1 MQWPWVSRWRFDAL
15 LDAKVSKDEEYRVC
29 MSVIENMNVSLTDA
43 RHEIERLTITLRSRD
58 GDVERAN
65 EALAV
70 ERQRLTDAYAT
81 INALKVAGASDI
93 PAPMVKAEQDP
104 VVAAIHARAN
114 KYPVRI
120 RRQVIHAMS
129 LDAMERR
136 GLQEPDDSIIASIES
151 GISVDGG
158 LRPE

>member
-1 MQWPWVSRWRFDAL
+1 MQWPWVSRGMYESQCAAVDRV
-15 LDAKVSKDEEYRVC
+15 LD
-29 MSVIENMNVSLTDA
+29 SLT
-43 RHEIERLTITLRSRD
+43 
-58 GDVERAN
+58 
-65 EALAV
+65 V

-151 GISVDGG
+151 GIAVDGS